1 MNLFKSLLVSALLIN
16 GLSVNAQN
24 KSSEQITSSN
34 NIQQLQQTP
43 TQKGISRANK
53 LKIDVNL
60 NSTQHEQVKDL
71 FIKVETKIE
80 AVVNGNDV
88 PQDRKQEFIVGNKN
102 DEAKVL
108 KTILTTD
115 QWEIYSNL

>member
-60 NSTQHEQVKDL
+60 NSTQHEPKRRIQCPGP
-71 FIKVETKIE
+71 TS
-80 AVVNGNDV
+80 AS
-88 PQDRKQEFIVGNKN
+88 RR
-102 DEAKVL
+102 
-108 KTILTTD
+108 
-115 QWEIYSNL
+115 